1 MANFGIIC
9 NDGIDTVGHSL
20 FLNFRKALINHLKV
34 IFKDV
39 KNHNDLNGLDYLI
52 IVDEHYAPNVNIWKH
67 DIFINIANEKSIKV
81 LVFNFEKIHSAQFPW
96 NIDHQNKLQTFKF
109 LQQLVSDIDDAKIL
123 KKDIINKQFLSKDTE
138 LVKPGVKKD
147 KVLFIGQVNNYYP
160 TRRNTISQFNA
171 LGIPFDII
179 ITERK
184 YTYKEYLDKL
194 NEYKYI
200 FNPLGTGKFINLRFY
215 ETLKIGSIPIQQLT
229 EDMIPWYSE
238 LNKCFSFVQVDKVS
252 LHQLNKTQYNTE
264 NYYLEDYFDNIKL
277 KDLFQ

>member
-52 IVDEHYAPNVNIWKH
+52 IVDEHYSPNVNIWKH
-67 DIFINIANEKSIKV
+67 DIFINTANEKSIKV

-229 EDMIPWYSE
+229 EDMVPWYSE
-238 LNKCFSFVQVDKVS
+238 LNKCFSFVQVDQVS

>member
-1 MANFGIIC
+1 VANFGIIC
-9 NDGIDTVGHSL
+9 NDSIDTVGHSL

-39 KNHNDLNGLDYLI
+39 KHHNDLSGLDYLI
-52 IVDEHYAPNVNIWKH
+52 IVDEHYAPNVDIWKH
-67 DIFINIANEKSIKV
+67 DIFINTANEKNIKV

-171 LGIPFDII
+171 LGIPFDVV

-184 YTYKEYLDKL
+184 YTYREYLDKL

-229 EDMIPWYSE
+229 EDMVPWYSE
-238 LNKCFSFVQVDKVS
+238 LNKCFSFIQVDQVS
-252 LHQLNKTQYNTE
+252 LHQLNNSQYNTE

-277 KDLFQ
+277 KNLFQ

>member
-67 DIFINIANEKSIKV
+67 DIFINTANEKSIKV

-238 LNKCFSFVQVDKVS
+238 LNKCFSFVQVDQVS

-264 NYYLEDYFDNIKL
+264 KYYLEDYFDNIKL
-277 KDLFQ
+277 KNLFQ

>member
-52 IVDEHYAPNVNIWKH
+52 IVDEHYAPNVDIWKH
-67 DIFINIANEKSIKV
+67 DIFINTANEKNIKV

-238 LNKCFSFVQVDKVS
+238 LNKCFSFVQVDQVS

-264 NYYLEDYFDNIKL
+264 KYYLEDYFDNIKL
-277 KDLFQ
+277 KNLFQ

>member
-9 NDGIDTVGHSL
+9 NDGIDTVGNSL

-109 LQQLVSDIDDAKIL
+109 LQQLVSDIDDAKLL

-229 EDMIPWYSE
+229 EDMVPWYSE
-238 LNKCFSFVQVDKVS
+238 LNKCFSFVQVDQVS

>member
-9 NDGIDTVGHSL
+9 NDSIDTVGHSL

-52 IVDEHYAPNVNIWKH
+52 IVDEHYAPNVDIWKH
-67 DIFINIANEKSIKV
+67 DIFINIANEKNIKV

-109 LQQLVSDIDDAKIL
+109 LQQLVSDIDDAKLL

-229 EDMIPWYSE
+229 EDMVPWYSE
-238 LNKCFSFVQVDKVS
+238 LNKCFSFVQVDQVS